1 MNHHDT
7 DHRIPPDVHSVHLIA
22 ICGTAMGALA
32 AMLQEMGLT
41 VTGSDRNVYPP
52 MSTFLQQRGIHVQEG
67 FSPEH
72 LAYRPDLVVVG
83 NVVSRDNPEVE
94 AVGRMGLT
102 YCSMPEA
109 LNHFAGTGKETLLVA
124 GTHGKTTTSSLLA
137 WLLYAAD
144 VDPTYM
150 IGGILNNFSGNY
162 RLGRGG
168 YFVVEGDEYDTAY
181 FDKGP
186 KFLHYRP
193 RAAVLTSIEFDHAD
207 IFNDLAHVKSAFG
220 LFLDRMATDS
230 ILLAYDDDANIEA
243 LLPRAACRVER
254 YGRSMRADW
263 RLGKVTVNPPETRFE
278 VWHNGDRYGEFVS
291 RMIGEHNLLNTLAAL
306 GVAHYLGIDAETLA
320 RGLADFRGIKRRQE
334 VRGVRRGVVV
344 IDDFAHHPSAVRETV
359 RAVKTFYGA
368 RRLVAVFEPRTNTSM
383 RDVFQEAYATCFDPA
398 DLICIRQPPLLNK
411 IPDGER
417 FSSEKLVEDL
427 QARGQ
432 AAHYFQDTDAILD
445 FLVQGA
451 REGDVILIM
460 SNGGFDNIHERLL
473 EALI

>member
-1 MNHHDT
+1 MTHHD
-7 DHRIPPDVHSVHLIA
+7 DNHRIPPDVHSVHLIA
-22 ICGTAMGALA
+22 IGGTAMGALA
-32 AMLQEMGLT
+32 AMLKEMGLT

-52 MSTFLQQRGIHVQEG
+52 MSTFLKQRGIHVQEG
-67 FSPEH
+67 YLPEH
-72 LAYRPDLVVVG
+72 LSHRPDLVVVG
-83 NVVSRDNPEVE
+83 NAVSRDNPEVE
-94 AVGRMGLT
+94 AIGRMGLP

-109 LNHFAGTGKETLLVA
+109 LNHFAATGKETLLVA

-150 IGGILNNFSGNY
+150 IGGILNNFKGNY

-193 RAAVLTSIEFDHAD
+193 KAAVLTSIEFDHAD
-207 IFNDLAHVKSAFG
+207 IFNDLDHVKSAFG
-220 LFLDRMATDS
+220 LFLERMAPES

-254 YGRSMRADW
+254 YGRSPQADW
-263 RLGKVTVNPPETRFE
+263 RLGKVAVTPPETHFE
-278 VWHNGDRYGEFVS
+278 VWHKGNLFGEFATP
-291 RMIGEHNLLNTLAAL
+291 MIGEHNLMNTLSAL
-306 GVAHYLGIDAETLA
+306 GVAHHLGIDTRTLA
-320 RGLADFRGIKRRQE
+320 QGLADFRGIKRRQE

-383 RDVFQEAYATCFDPA
+383 RDVFQETYATCFDPA

-417 FSSEKLVEDL
+417 FSSQKLVNDL
-427 QARGQ
+427 RQRGR
-432 AAHYFQDTDAILD
+432 AAHYFQDTDAIID
-445 FLVQGA
+445 FLVKGA
-451 REGDVILIM
+451 QEGDVILIM
-460 SNGGFDNIHERLL
+460 SNGGFDNIHTRLL
-473 EALI
+473 EALM